1 MEPGKLQRSKQDP
14 EIIVGM
20 SMTVHIISF
29 CAYTFLLV
37 ICSDRRKQLL
47 RFLHGQ
53 GQKMET

>member
-1 MEPGKLQRSKQDP
+1 MEPRKLQISKQCP

-20 SMTVHIISF
+20 SMTVHSISF
-29 CAYTFLLV
+29 CADTFLLV
-37 ICSDRRKQLL
+37 SCSDRRKQLL